1 MTLTNSYQ
9 QYREY
14 RMHLYK
20 LILLSLNFLSASV
33 FANVEIDG
41 IWKHTQKP
49 AWLEIKFESGVGS
62 VSVKRHDNNI
72 KAAGLN
78 IIKEIKPDVNQS
90 SQWFG
95 QMYSAAENGY
105 VDVVLILVNSS
116 TMAIFENSDVNQ
128 VNEILRLTR
137 E

>member
-1 MTLTNSYQ
+1 
-9 QYREY
+9 
-14 RMHLYK
+14 MHLYK
-20 LILLSLNFLSASV
+20 LILLSLNLLSASV

-62 VSVKRHDNNI
+62 VSVKRHDNNV
-72 KAAGLN
+72 KAVGLN
-78 IIKEIKPDVNQS
+78 IIKEIKPNVNQS
-90 SQWFG
+90 SQWLG